1 MQRQFGDDED
11 RFLLPA
17 SRMATARPFHGGRA
31 YDPQAEGLRSS
42 AAFVRSIINARAAR
56 RRFFDEQLFSDPAW
70 DILLELFA
78 LKCEGSRV
86 SVSKLSVA
94 ANIPCTTALRWLDK
108 LEADS
113 LAVRTN
119 DPSDGRRV
127 WIELS
132 DLGFD
137 KVARFLDQIST
148 PELAI

>member
-1 MQRQFGDDED
+1 MQRQFGDSGH

-17 SRMATARPFHGGRA
+17 SGVTARRPFHGGA
-31 YDPQAEGLRSS
+31 ANDPQTEGRLALAS
-42 AAFVRSIINARAAR
+42 FVRSIINARAAR

-78 LKCEGSRV
+78 LRCEGSRI

-94 ANIPCTTALRWLDK
+94 ANVPCTTALRWLDK
-108 LEADS
+108 LESDG

-132 DLGFD
+132 DLGFSR
-137 KVARFLDQIST
+137 VARFLDQIST

>member
-1 MQRQFGDDED
+1 MQRQFGDRED
-11 RFLLPA
+11 RFLPPA
-17 SRMATARPFHGGRA
+17 SGLMTGRPFNGRTA
-31 YDPQAEGLRSS
+31 YDPQAEAGQAS
-42 AAFVRSIINARAAR
+42 ATFVRSIIRARAAR

-78 LKCEGSRV
+78 LRCEGLRI

-94 ANIPCTTALRWLDK
+94 ANVPCTTALRWLDK
-108 LEADS
+108 LESES

-132 DLGFD
+132 DLGFA
-137 KVARFLDQIST
+137 KVARFLEQISK
-148 PELAI
+148 PELAL